1 MSLLLIAPYPELY
14 NRAVEVTAHNQ
25 TNTIVEQGD
34 LQLGLKRAREILAA
48 NDVDVVISRG
58 GTASLLKQQ
67 LDKIVIEIR
76 VTGYDLLRAIYPH
89 FLQSKKIAVV
99 GYENIINGARSISS
113 IIGASIGVFT
123 IDHANNVEAVVNNAV
138 QWGADIII
146 GDVVSTQIGKEMGVE
161 VELILSGREAILD
174 AIHEA
179 DQIHEQLVERAVT
192 MQRLNSIIEHS
203 DNGIIY
209 IDSEGYIKQINKAA
223 LDCVQKSS
231 DQLLHR
237 KIENTPLPDKIK
249 NTISFNSKKEA
260 LSVVQIGSK
269 TVYVEATEISV
280 GNKSEGKIA
289 FFQDT
294 GKIQRLEAQIRKE
307 LSEKGLQAR
316 YSFEGMI
323 SNDPINQTTIDKA
336 RQCSITDS
344 TILLIGETGTGKEFF
359 AQSIHNNSQRKDGPF
374 VAVNC
379 AALPDTLLESELFGY
394 VEGAFTGANRGGKQG
409 LFEMAHLG
417 TIFLD
422 EINEMSYPLQA
433 RFLRV
438 LQEKEIMRVGDD
450 KVISVDVRVV
460 AATNKNLYKEVLEGR
475 FRSDLFYRI
484 KVLDIELVPLRRRPR
499 DIAPLFNYFISFF
512 CEKYGYSLPHYDRD
526 LLEKL
531 ECYNWPGNIR
541 ELKNFAEKFVIL
553 SSVDSSQM
561 SLADELVSN
570 PDNQMICGTG
580 VEGVDSIS
588 KKNLHQ
594 VEIEHI
600 KNVLAEVNYNISEA
614 ARVLGI
620 NRSTLRRKLNS

>member
-1 MSLLLIAPYPELY
+1 MSLLLIAPYPDLY
-14 NRAVEVTAHNQ
+14 ERAAEVTAESYE
-25 TNTIVEQGD
+25 NTIVEQGD
-34 LQLGLKRAREILAA
+34 LQIGLQKAIEIIDS

-58 GTASLLKQQ
+58 GTASLLKQH
-67 LDKIVIEIR
+67 LHKIVIEIR

-89 FLQSKKIAVV
+89 YRQTKKIAVV

-113 IIGASIGVFT
+113 IIDASIGVFT
-123 IDHANNVEAVVNNAV
+123 IDQNNNVEDVVNNAV

-146 GDVVSTQIGKEMGVE
+146 GDVVSTQLGREKGVE

-174 AIHEA
+174 ALQEA
-179 DQIHEQLVERAVT
+179 EQIHEQLVERAAT

-203 DNGIIY
+203 DNGIVY
-209 IDSEGYIKQINKAA
+209 IDSEGVIKQINKAA
-223 LDCVQKSS
+223 LDCLQKSS
-231 DQLLHR
+231 GQLLNR
-237 KIENTPLPDKIK
+237 KIEDTPLPEKIK
-249 NTISFNSKKEA
+249 KNFLFKNKGET
-260 LSVVQIGSK
+260 LSVVQLGSK
-269 TVYVEATEISV
+269 TIYVEATEISV
-280 GNKSEGKIA
+280 GSKSEGRIA

-316 YSFEGMI
+316 YTFEGMI
-323 SNDPINQTTIDKA
+323 SNDPINLMTIAKA
-336 RQCSITDS
+336 KQCSITDS
-344 TILLIGETGTGKEFF
+344 TILLLGETGTGKEFF
-359 AQSIHNNSQRKDGPF
+359 AQSIHNHSLRKDGPF

-394 VEGAFTGANRGGKQG
+394 AEGAFTGANRGGKQG

-450 KVISVDVRVV
+450 KVISVDVRVI

-484 KVLDIELVPLRRRPR
+484 KVLDIEVVSLRRRPK
-499 DIAPLFNYFISFF
+499 DIIPLFDYFIAFF
-512 CEKYGYSLPHYDRD
+512 CEKYGYSTPDYNRSF
-526 LLEKL
+526 LEKL
-531 ECYNWPGNIR
+531 KEYRWPGNIR

-553 SSVDSSQM
+553 SSVNTSQEN
-561 SLADELVSN
+561 LIDELISN
-570 PDNQMICGTG
+570 RENAILDETGTQRG
-580 VEGVDSIS
+580 IE
-588 KKNLHQ
+588 KKKKLQ
-594 VEIEHI
+594 EVEIEHI
-600 KNVLAEVNYNISEA
+600 NHVLSDVNYNISEA
-614 ARVLGI
+614 ARILGI
-620 NRSTLRRKLNS
+620 NRGTLRRKINM